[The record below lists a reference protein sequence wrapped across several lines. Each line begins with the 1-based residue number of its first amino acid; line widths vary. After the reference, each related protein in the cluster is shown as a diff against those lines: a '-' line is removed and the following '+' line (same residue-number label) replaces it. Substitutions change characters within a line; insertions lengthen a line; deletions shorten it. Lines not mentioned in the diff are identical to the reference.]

1 MIQLSQF
8 NRLIRELNK
17 ICLLPRGDI
26 VGRQGIW
33 CHPSQSQTSPIIPFF
48 VWSLGG
54 LTIGVISLCLAWRGG
69 GDWNLLES
77 HPRCSFHGGG
87 DRLTCIGKFS
97 MIFMYT
103 LVFPHVFFLSSGNVG
118 YTFSIDPELGTITL
132 ARALDLS
139 VRSEY
144 ELVVMASDMGNPPL
158 SSTCLVRVR
167 VYME

>member
-1 MIQLSQF
+1 
-8 NRLIRELNK
+8 
-17 ICLLPRGDI
+17 
-26 VGRQGIW
+26 
-33 CHPSQSQTSPIIPFF
+33 
-48 VWSLGG
+48 
-54 LTIGVISLCLAWRGG
+54 
-69 GDWNLLES
+69 
-77 HPRCSFHGGG
+77 
-87 DRLTCIGKFS
+87 
-97 MIFMYT
+97 MYT

-132 ARALDLS
+132 GRALDLS